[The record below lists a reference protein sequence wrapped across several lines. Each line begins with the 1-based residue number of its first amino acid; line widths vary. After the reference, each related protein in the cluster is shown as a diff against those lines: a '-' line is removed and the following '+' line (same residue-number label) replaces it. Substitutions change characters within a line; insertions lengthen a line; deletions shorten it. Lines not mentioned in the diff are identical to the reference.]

1 MDRINAPRE
10 IYDICAGNGITSHM
24 LAAVVQESFPLITI
38 TGGVVNEWFVSQ
50 GIPALA

>member
-1 MDRINAPRE
+1 
-10 IYDICAGNGITSHM
+10 M